1 MAPLSPADIPLPVT
15 SPSPNPADSSDLK
28 TDDGDAEV
36 GDLSLPAAQKRHLM
50 EIESSF
56 RVDSDIGNTSRR
68 MGEMP
73 PPPLP
78 VGRRVGL
85 GGQRTA
91 TTDSERSVSQGDARA
106 SGSSGLPETASEAD
120 GGDPS
125 DKQSTTDWQASSRRG
140 RSSTQSSITAVVG
153 IYPNSPDTA
162 DESGNL
168 QSSPTAAAHA
178 RNLSRGVGK
187 STEIPQAQ
195 EKHDQASPLPEEIG
209 IAIDRRPSVSSP
221 RGARGGSGVSKP
233 DYGALSAQAP
243 PQPASRPGPRPVVST
258 ISSALSST
266 STGSSFK
273 RRSKFLR
280 RTTTS
285 SQHSSVSS
293 ASDIPG
299 MNDDG
304 SSTITTGEERTPL
317 SRQASLGS
325 IASGITAFAG
335 APYSGDRTV
344 SGTSA
349 ADRALARLDE
359 EERLSKQGD
368 DERGETPET
377 PKDRAPHQQPSDTVI
392 TAQIKNIHIPATLA
406 REYSGRLGAGSPSK
420 KAVAAAG
427 TPGASRGRE
436 MTLKEQTASIDRL
449 QKENFDLK
457 IKVYY
462 LNEKLEKF
470 SDEGVKEA
478 LQENVDMKVKLAE
491 GMRERKALKKRVREL
506 EKKIEELGGE
516 KQKEEEEAA
525 AETEEI
531 WELRERVE
539 RYEVEVEEYRRRHT
553 DMEQRMREVRRQAN
567 GRHAEEE
574 IARVQLLLLR
584 LMLIACRNGYGTIL
598 LLKPRDGNLQMPRIS
613 GCERSSTV
621 FVAVLPTQPVSHELA
636 TALSRSVT
644 TLSPAAIATF

>member
-78 VGRRVGL
+78 VGRRVEL
-85 GGQRTA
+85 DGQRTA
-91 TTDSERSVSQGDARA
+91 TADSERSASQGD
-106 SGSSGLPETASEAD
+106 GSSGLPEIASEAD

-125 DKQSTTDWQASSRRG
+125 NKQTTPDWQASSQRE

-153 IYPNSPDTA
+153 IYPNSPDTT
-162 DESGNL
+162 DEPGNL

-187 STEIPQAQ
+187 PTEIQ
-195 EKHDQASPLPEEIG
+195 EKSDRASPLPEEIG
-209 IAIDRRPSVSSP
+209 IAIDRRPSAASS
-221 RGARGGSGVSKP
+221 RGARGGASKP
-233 DYGALSAQAP
+233 DYGALSAEAP
-243 PQPASRPGPRPVVST
+243 PQPASRPGPRPIVNT

-266 STGSSFK
+266 STSSSFK

-280 RTTTS
+280 RTTPS

-299 MNDDG
+299 MDDDG
-304 SSTITTGEERTPL
+304 SSTITAGEERTPL

-335 APYSGDRTV
+335 ASYSGDRTV

-368 DERGETPET
+368 DEEMPET
-377 PKDRAPHQQPSDTVI
+377 PKDRAPPQQPSDTVI

-491 GMRERKALKKRVREL
+491 GMRERKSLKKRVREL

-539 RYEVEVEEYRRRHT
+539 RYEAEVEEYRRRHT

-574 IARVQLLLLR
+574 IARAQLLLLR
-584 LMLIACRNGYGTIL
+584 LMLMVCRNGYGTIL
-598 LLKPRDGNLQMPRIS
+598 LPKPRDGNPQMPRIS
-613 GCERSSTV
+613 GYERSFTV

-644 TLSPAAIATF
+644 TLSPAVIAF